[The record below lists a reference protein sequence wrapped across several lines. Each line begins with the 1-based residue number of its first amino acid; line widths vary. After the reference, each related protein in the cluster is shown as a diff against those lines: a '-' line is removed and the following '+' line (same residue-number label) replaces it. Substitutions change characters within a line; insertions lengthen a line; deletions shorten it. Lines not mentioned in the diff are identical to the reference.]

1 MPPAHTQGALSGLL
15 GRTAVAGH
23 AAAPAT
29 ASARPCRKKGPK
41 SKSMSVD
48 RASLHIPGRPIA
60 LRRLAGR
67 GTEGLEAPQGRGQGR
82 GPARRYQG
90 VYGGVAGGAARPGA
104 RARAGGPRGRGPRAA
119 TGITAGGG
127 GGRPTQALHAACR
140 RGGDVPARGLWAGD
154 AARDMETGHALRRV
168 GHQCPLC
175 ERCLVPER
183 PAGGGESC
191 APATLPGAS
200 LPACRLHIV

>member
-127 GGRPTQALHAACR
+127 GGEGQHKHYMPRVGGAGMCLREAFGQEMPRGTWRPGTRCAAWAINARSASGALSRNALRGGGRVAHPRHCQVRACRHAAC
-140 RGGDVPARGLWAGD
+140 
-154 AARDMETGHALRRV
+154 T
-168 GHQCPLC
+168 
-175 ERCLVPER
+175 
-183 PAGGGESC
+183 
-191 APATLPGAS
+191 
-200 LPACRLHIV
+200 